1 MPDATQPK
9 PAFELGD
16 DGRFAYTAQSDG
28 RNVTIHR
35 RPLQPA
41 PTPDDVPDTTHR
53 PALESADAPEDTPEV
68 VAQLGIE
75 ALRTLL
81 LWAEDEKSVTFSL
94 TGPLAQQVK
103 DLSRE
108 LSLTPEMF
116 VWHAVK
122 IFIESAPQ

>member
-1 MPDATQPK
+1 MTRGS
-9 PAFELGD
+9 FTIGD
-16 DGRFAYTAQSDG
+16 DGRFSYSAESVDG
-28 RNVTIHR
+28 AVILHR
-35 RPLQPA
+35 RPL
-41 PTPDDVPDTTHR
+41 DSDKN
-53 PALESADAPEDTPEV
+53 SEV
-68 VAQLGIE
+68 VARLD
-75 ALRTLL
+75 ADTLRHLL

-122 IFIESAPQ
+122 VFIETAPDT

>member
-1 MPDATQPK
+1 M
-9 PAFELGD
+9 GD
-16 DGRFAYTAQSDG
+16 DGQHSYWAETSDG
-28 RNVTIHR
+28 NVTLHR
-35 RPLQPA
+35 RAVDSEQ
-41 PTPDDVPDTTHR
+41 DT
-53 PALESADAPEDTPEV
+53 EV
-68 VAQLGIE
+68 VAQLGVE
-75 ALRTLL
+75 TLRLLL

-122 IFIESAPQ
+122 VFIESAPDA

>member
-1 MPDATQPK
+1 M
-9 PAFELGD
+9 GD
-16 DGRFAYTAQSDG
+16 DGQFAYWAESSGGT
-28 RNVTIHR
+28 VTIHR
-35 RPLQPA
+35 RAIDSDENTEILA
-41 PTPDDVPDTTHR
+41 DWG
-53 PALESADAPEDTPEV
+53 LET
-68 VAQLGIE
+68 
-75 ALRTLL
+75 LRLLL

-122 IFIESAPQ
+122 IFIDSAPEA

>member
-9 PAFELGD
+9 PSFSLGD
-16 DGRFAYTAQSDG
+16 DGRFAYTAQSCDG
-28 RNVTIHR
+28 KVTIHR
-35 RPLQPA
+35 HPLQPA
-41 PTPDDVPDTTHR
+41 ANPEDNNVITHR
-53 PALESADAPEDTPEV
+53 PALESDANPDDAPEV

-122 IFIESAPQ
+122 IFIETAPP

>member
-1 MPDATQPK
+1 MPDAPNTR
-9 PAFELGD
+9 ASFTIGD
-16 DGRFAYTAQSDG
+16 DDRYSYWAENDEGV
-28 RNVTIHR
+28 VTLHR
-35 RPLQPA
+35 RPLDSDEPSETVA
-41 PTPDDVPDTTHR
+41 RLD
-53 PALESADAPEDTPEV
+53 PET
-68 VAQLGIE
+68 
-75 ALRTLL
+75 LRLLL

-122 IFIESAPQ
+122 IFIETAPDA

>member
-1 MPDATQPK
+1 M
-9 PAFELGD
+9 GD
-16 DGRFAYTAQSDG
+16 DGRHAYWAESSGGT
-28 RNVTIHR
+28 VTLHR
-35 RPLQPA
+35 RTLD
-41 PTPDDVPDTTHR
+41 PDEN
-53 PALESADAPEDTPEV
+53 AEV
-68 VAQLGIE
+68 VALLGLE
-75 ALRTLL
+75 TLRLLL

-122 IFIESAPQ
+122 IFIESAPEA

>member
-1 MPDATQPK
+1 M
-9 PAFELGD
+9 GD
-16 DGRFAYTAQSDG
+16 DGQFAYWAESVGGT
-28 RNVTIHR
+28 VTIHR
-35 RPLQPA
+35 RA
-41 PTPDDVPDTTHR
+41 IDSDDKAEV
-53 PALESADAPEDTPEV
+53 V
-68 VAQLGIE
+68 VAQLGLE
-75 ALRTLL
+75 TLRLLL

-122 IFIESAPQ
+122 IFIDSAPEA

>member
-1 MPDATQPK
+1 M
-9 PAFELGD
+9 GD
-16 DGRFAYTAQSDG
+16 DGRFAYWAESSGGTVTLHRRALDSDG
-28 RNVTIHR
+28 SG
-35 RPLQPA
+35 
-41 PTPDDVPDTTHR
+41 D
-53 PALESADAPEDTPEV
+53 V
-68 VAQLGIE
+68 VAEIGLE
-75 ALRTLL
+75 TLRLLL

-122 IFIESAPQ
+122 IFIESAPEA